1 MDADTPLVKSEALPA
16 ARESF
21 WSAGAAGRRFN
32 AFSLL
37 LFAAGLLLIAWA
49 ASSGDFRDGENALSG
64 KFCLPFSFGVG
75 VIVLGVTFATR
86 WRKAGFWFASALCG
100 QAASLQLI
108 NAGAALRYQHYKP
121 LGEIFS
127 DSSPAAW
134 GFLIFQSVV
143 VFLGIFRRRVEIIA
157 WLKANFRLWQISVAA
172 AFFFIPTA
180 TVSEDVSFYVRE
192 WFLAGFIQTVNLCN
206 IVLFALA
213 VPVNATGNL
222 HAFSKK
228 LFGNSKS
235 ESEIK
240 PAAPDRFVLILAV
253 WVMVTASLLCVYS
266 YERHPHV
273 PDEVVYIIHARFLA
287 AGALTMPAP
296 PVPEAFE
303 AYLMKADGERW
314 YPVTPPGW
322 AVMLAVGV
330 LLGASWLVNPFLAGL
345 NLLLAYMLLREIY
358 ARETARLAV
367 LLLAFSPWYV
377 FLGMSFMTHMFALTC
392 ALAASLFVARAQRTG
407 KIFPAFAGGL
417 FLGALSLIRPL
428 EAVAAAILLGLWAL
442 GVGGKRLKLSGVSAL
457 AFGTLITGGAG
468 LFYNAVLTGDPLR
481 FPVNAYL
488 DEYFGKNSNAYG
500 FGPDRG
506 MGWAIDPNPGH
517 GPLDALINSNL
528 NATVL
533 NADLFGWSIGA
544 FLFIALRLC
553 LGKHSRG
560 DRLMAAVVL
569 VIYVLHFFY
578 YFSGGPDFAARYWFL
593 MIVPLAALTAG
604 GIQTLAARAEES
616 STASGVRLA
625 AAVVSLC
632 LLTAINFIPWRALDK
647 YRNFRGMRP
656 DIRSLADRYDF
667 GKSLVLIQGNMHPD
681 YDSALIYNHTDFN
694 ADAPVYAWDRDAE
707 TRRKLLVF
715 YKDRPVWIVKSPS
728 LTNRG
733 FEVADGPLPA
743 DELLRENER

>member
-1 MDADTPLVKSEALPA
+1 
-16 ARESF
+16 
-21 WSAGAAGRRFN
+21 
-32 AFSLL
+32 
-37 LFAAGLLLIAWA
+37 
-49 ASSGDFRDGENALSG
+49 
-64 KFCLPFSFGVG
+64 
-75 VIVLGVTFATR
+75 
-86 WRKAGFWFASALCG
+86 
-100 QAASLQLI
+100 
-108 NAGAALRYQHYKP
+108 
-121 LGEIFS
+121 
-127 DSSPAAW
+127 
-134 GFLIFQSVV
+134 
-143 VFLGIFRRRVEIIA
+143 
-157 WLKANFRLWQISVAA
+157 
-172 AFFFIPTA
+172 
-180 TVSEDVSFYVRE
+180 
-192 WFLAGFIQTVNLCN
+192 
-206 IVLFALA
+206 
-213 VPVNATGNL
+213 
-222 HAFSKK
+222 
-228 LFGNSKS
+228 
-235 ESEIK
+235 
-240 PAAPDRFVLILAV
+240 
-253 WVMVTASLLCVYS
+253 
-266 YERHPHV
+266 
-273 PDEVVYIIHARFLA
+273 
-287 AGALTMPAP
+287 
-296 PVPEAFE
+296 
-303 AYLMKADGERW
+303 
-314 YPVTPPGW
+314 
-322 AVMLAVGV
+322 
-330 LLGASWLVNPFLAGL
+330 
-345 NLLLAYMLLREIY
+345 
-358 ARETARLAV
+358 
-367 LLLAFSPWYV
+367 
-377 FLGMSFMTHMFALTC
+377 
-392 ALAASLFVARAQRTG
+392 
-407 KIFPAFAGGL
+407 
-417 FLGALSLIRPL
+417 
-428 EAVAAAILLGLWAL
+428 
-442 GVGGKRLKLSGVSAL
+442 
-457 AFGTLITGGAG
+457 
-468 LFYNAVLTGDPLR
+468 
-481 FPVNAYL
+481 
-488 DEYFGKNSNAYG
+488 
-500 FGPDRG
+500 
-506 MGWAIDPNPGH
+506 
-517 GPLDALINSNL
+517 LINSNL